1 MQLSFL
7 QSGLSGA
14 RWIDRESLHITLRFI
29 GDVDL
34 PVAREI
40 SYELEKVKTP
50 PFSLRLDGLDVF
62 GNSRPHSLFAGV
74 ASSAALFELQ
84 SEQERICQRLG
95 LPTETRKFTPHV
107 TIGRIRGVKPQAV
120 AQYLSGVG
128 GFQSQP
134 IWVDRFALLSSRNS
148 TGGGPYVV
156 EESYELVEKEVAQ
169 A

>member
-1 MQLSFL
+1 MSCRANR
-7 QSGLSGA
+7 SGSVN
-14 RWIDRESLHITLRFI
+14 D
-29 GDVDL
+29 
-34 PVAREI
+34 
-40 SYELEKVKTP
+40 
-50 PFSLRLDGLDVF
+50 
-62 GNSRPHSLFAGV
+62 
-74 ASSAALFELQ
+74 
-84 SEQERICQRLG
+84 LG
-95 LPTETRKFTPHV
+95 LPAETRKFTPHV

-134 IWVDRFALLSSRNS
+134 FAVDRFALLSSRNS

>member
-1 MQLSFL
+1 MPRLFTALEIPASIAMQLSFL

-40 SYELEKVKTP
+40 AYELEKVKTA

-74 ASSAALFELQ
+74 ASF
-84 SEQERICQRLG
+84 CG
-95 LPTETRKFTPHV
+95 TV
-107 TIGRIRGVKPQAV
+107 
-120 AQYLSGVG
+120 
-128 GFQSQP
+128 
-134 IWVDRFALLSSRNS
+134 
-148 TGGGPYVV
+148 
-156 EESYELVEKEVAQ
+156 
-169 A
+169 